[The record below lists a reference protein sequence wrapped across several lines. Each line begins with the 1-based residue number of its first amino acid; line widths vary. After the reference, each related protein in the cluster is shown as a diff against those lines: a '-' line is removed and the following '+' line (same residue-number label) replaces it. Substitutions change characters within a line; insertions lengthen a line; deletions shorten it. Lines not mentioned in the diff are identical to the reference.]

1 MLLTGHTGAI
11 EVNRQILDDF
21 ITWARDLSD
30 AFVKVVAV
38 PDEVN
43 FALDPNWCTLY
54 PYQSKVKAG
63 ERLLL
68 ELRATNHARSDE
80 FLRATLALPDGWT
93 ATPDHGDLMI
103 YAGKDGAI
111 TFAIDIPADAVGRHV
126 ICPDVTLGDRRFGW
140 VTEAIVD
147 VQ

>member
-1 MLLTGHTGAI
+1 M
-11 EVNRQILDDF
+11 NRQILDDF

-54 PYQSKVKAG
+54 PYQSKVAAG

-68 ELRATNHARSDE
+68 EPPRHQPRPQRRDPARQPGPARWLDRHPSRVRGPDLRRAERRGDLRRDRAT
-80 FLRATLALPDGWT
+80 
-93 ATPDHGDLMI
+93 
-103 YAGKDGAI
+103 
-111 TFAIDIPADAVGRHV
+111 ADATGRHV
-126 ICPDVTLGDRRFGW
+126 LCADVTLGERRFGW

-147 VQ
+147 VTPA